1 MTLEE
6 VIRYERKIEAEA
18 QKKGDMSEFCRKL
31 LSKNMSIS
39 DIIDCIGLSESEIKE
54 IQKQLS

>member
-6 VIRYERKIEAEA
+6 VIRYERKMEAEE
-18 QKKGDMSEFCRKL
+18 QKKADRIEFCKKL

-39 DIIDCIGLSESEIKE
+39 DISDCTGLSESEIQE
-54 IQKQLS
+54 IQKS

>member
-18 QKKGDMSEFCRKL
+18 QKKADVAEFCRKL

-39 DIIDCIGLSESEIKE
+39 DIIDCTGLSESEI
-54 IQKQLS
+54 QKQLS